1 MPYVQTVSERLV
13 YSFNIFITN
22 SIYQPAYIEPT
33 RHGVMRPL
41 MPEQVSH
48 DVRWVFTP
56 LLPPHSCEL
65 MVHQYRPIAG
75 VQPSRVNART
85 DKKRVVF
92 FTASCKR
99 GRLFSAVIGD
109 DRSQL
114 ILVRFLLTGIV
125 YFAFFI
131 QNSVSSSA
139 HPM

>member
-85 DKKRVVF
+85 DKKRVVSSTAF
-92 FTASCKR
+92 CKKGASFQRGHWRRPFPAYTRKVFTHWYC
-99 GRLFSAVIGD
+99 LFCLFYSEF
-109 DRSQL
+109 R
-114 ILVRFLLTGIV
+114 
-125 YFAFFI
+125 
-131 QNSVSSSA
+131 
-139 HPM
+139 